1 MLVAV
6 LAPIPFL
13 YLKLLAKASAE
24 VRGRLES
31 ANPPMPGDVST
42 AVREATRLARSSPS
56 SVTQQTAIAH
66 ALVKSLFED
75 GRLDERQVEAF
86 AEARKFDEANAA
98 IAALANVPLSTAE
111 NMMVEARAE
120 GVMILAKVAGMSW
133 TTVKAIISMR
143 DQLSGSGP
151 TDLHNSKDT
160 YERLRPS
167 TAQQV
172 LRFHRMQQTTTA

>member
-1 MLVAV
+1 
-6 LAPIPFL
+6 
-13 YLKLLAKASAE
+13 
-24 VRGRLES
+24 
-31 ANPPMPGDVST
+31 
-42 AVREATRLARSSPS
+42 
-56 SVTQQTAIAH
+56 
-66 ALVKSLFED
+66 
-75 GRLDERQVEAF
+75 
-86 AEARKFDEANAA
+86 
-98 IAALANVPLSTAE
+98 VPLSTAE

-172 LRFHRMQQTTTA
+172 LRFHRMQQTTTV